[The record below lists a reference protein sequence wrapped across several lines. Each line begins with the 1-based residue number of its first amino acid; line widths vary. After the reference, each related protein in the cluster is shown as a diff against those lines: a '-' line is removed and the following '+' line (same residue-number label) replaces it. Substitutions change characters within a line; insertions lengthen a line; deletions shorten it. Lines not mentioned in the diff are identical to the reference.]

1 MKSHGK
7 TCITPT
13 PFIIFANGR
22 RRKANGKRRK
32 TQRGGKDVEIDR
44 TPHKMRITTYYTASY
59 EVLSADNTAR
69 RPHADHTTL
78 FINNLNRI
86 TIMKEEMN
94 GSVIYLVE
102 SFLEENYAFRRNLL
116 NGKTEF
122 AIIHPEEEDNT
133 KNKAEYTEDLKA
145 VDKDSKAV
153 DKDSKAVDKDLK
165 TQDEGLEI
173 EKKWQVFTKE
183 DFNSLVRRAKKLGIG
198 GKSSPRNDI
207 EEYLESMAVP
217 AYDPI
222 KDFLEALP
230 QWDGRNHVAELFGR
244 IPGITSEQLNWCAT
258 WLRSAVA
265 HWLHMDMLH
274 GNEITPI
281 FIGQQGCGKSTF
293 ANRLLPEMLRQ
304 YFLDH
309 INFAN
314 KFDSDMALTHN
325 LFVNID
331 ELANMGP
338 SQQGKLKQTLS
349 KVKVNGRPIFGKSQE
364 DRPRYASFLATT
376 NDEHP
381 LCDTTGS
388 RRYICIRIPAGKFV
402 DNGSPIDYEQLYAQ
416 VLFELREQKTPYWFS
431 NDEVARIQESNLPYF
446 KTDDMDTM
454 LKACFQIAEQEED
467 AKWLIMNDI
476 FQCLRKQYPTLATN
490 HQTKIRIGQSM
501 KYMGCITKRT
511 NKGRAY
517 LLKIK
522 HKISA

>member
-1 MKSHGK
+1 
-7 TCITPT
+7 
-13 PFIIFANGR
+13 
-22 RRKANGKRRK
+22 
-32 TQRGGKDVEIDR
+32 
-44 TPHKMRITTYYTASY
+44 
-59 EVLSADNTAR
+59 
-69 RPHADHTTL
+69 
-78 FINNLNRI
+78 
-86 TIMKEEMN
+86 MKEEMN

-122 AIIHPEEEDNT
+122 AIIHPEEADNALNEEEENVQNE
-133 KNKAEYTEDLKA
+133 KENKENNSPQAK
-145 VDKDSKAV
+145 
-153 DKDSKAVDKDLK
+153 
-165 TQDEGLEI
+165 Q
-173 EKKWQVFTKE
+173 WQVFTKE
-183 DFNSLVRRAKKLGIG
+183 DFNSIVRRAKKLGIG

-217 AYDPI
+217 AFDPI

-230 QWDGRNHVAELFGR
+230 QWDGKNHVAELFSR
-244 IPGITSEQLNWCAT
+244 IPGITSEQLGWCAT

-265 HWLHMDMLH
+265 HWLHKDMLH

-293 ANRLLPEMLRQ
+293 ANRLLPEALRQ

-309 INFAN
+309 INFGN
-314 KFDSDMALTHN
+314 KFDSEMALTHN

-331 ELANMGP
+331 EFANMGP

-376 NDEHP
+376 NEEHP

-388 RRYICIRIPAGKFV
+388 RRYICIRVPAGKFI
-402 DNGSPIDYEQLYAQ
+402 DNGSPIDYAQLYAQ
-416 VLFELREQKTPYWFS
+416 VLYELEEQKTPYWFS

-446 KTDDMDTM
+446 KTDDMDMM
-454 LKACFQIAEQEED
+454 LKSCFQIAEQEGE

-476 FQCLRKQYPTLATN
+476 FQYLRKQYPTLATN

-517 LLKIK
+517 LLKTK
-522 HKISA
+522 QKISA